1 MPIEEYLYSAD
12 QLDQVAAARDRLTA
26 QCMQR
31 YGLQFTP
38 TSRPQPRAG
47 GQATHRYD
55 VVDPARGYRLPGQA
69 PAAPAP
75 AAPTPPPMTAEQI
88 TVLAGNVP
96 GNSKP
101 ITAYH
106 GLPVPKGGCLGEAD
120 GKLTAQGGS
129 VTDDQLAIGINF
141 DDYKRSMTDGT
152 LQAAFHRW
160 SDCMKARG
168 YSYAAPADAMGDKRW
183 KGTVTPLPEEIATAT
198 ADAACRQRTNVVGTW
213 YTVESA
219 YEDQAIQANAEKLD
233 QVRRGI
239 AAVVRNAATVNG
251 GGVL

>member
-1 MPIEEYLYSAD
+1 MPIEEYLYSTD
-12 QLDQVAAARDRLTA
+12 QLDQVADARDKLTA

-38 TSRPQPRAG
+38 TSRPQPRQG

-55 VVDPARGYRLPGQA
+55 VVDPARGYRLPG
-69 PAAPAP
+69 PAP
-75 AAPTPPPMTAEQI
+75 ANPTPPTMAAEEI

-101 ITAYH
+101 ITTYH
-106 GLPVPKGGCLGEAD
+106 GLPVLKDGCLGEAD
-120 GKLTAQGGS
+120 SKLTAQGGS
-129 VTDDQLAIGINF
+129 VTDAQLAVGINF
-141 DDYKRSMTDGT
+141 DNYQRSMTDGT

-160 SDCMKARG
+160 SECMKPRG
-168 YSYAAPADAMGDKRW
+168 YSYAAPTDAMGDKRW
-183 KGTVTPLPEEIATAT
+183 KGTVTPSPEEIATAT
-198 ADAACRQRTNVVGTW
+198 ADAACRQQTNVVGTW
-213 YTVESA
+213 FTVESA
-219 YEDQAIQANAEKLD
+219 YEDQAIEANLGKLD